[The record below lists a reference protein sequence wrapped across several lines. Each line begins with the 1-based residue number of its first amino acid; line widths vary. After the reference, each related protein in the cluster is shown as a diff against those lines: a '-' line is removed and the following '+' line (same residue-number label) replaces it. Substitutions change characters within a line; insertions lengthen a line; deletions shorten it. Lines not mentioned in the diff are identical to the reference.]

1 MILVMAMQSY
11 AVNCSMTETLHPD
24 MPGACYVPGHVSSA
38 EHVSDRTKE
47 EDLDM
52 RPPPIPYK
60 TITPQEKADQELDWS

>member
-38 EHVSDRTKE
+38 EHVSDPTKE
-47 EDLDM
+47 EDLDHASATHSE
-52 RPPPIPYK
+52 
-60 TITPQEKADQELDWS
+60 TITPQE